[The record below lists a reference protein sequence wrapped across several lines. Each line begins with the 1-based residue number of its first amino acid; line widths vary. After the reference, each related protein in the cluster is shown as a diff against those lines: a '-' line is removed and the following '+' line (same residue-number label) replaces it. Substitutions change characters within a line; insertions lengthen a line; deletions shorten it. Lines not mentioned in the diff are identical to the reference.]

1 MNVPEVLLVYDGECP
16 VCNACSQV
24 VRVKNTVGLLRIVD
38 ARQDSEIMGEISN
51 NGIDMDQGMVLKMN
65 GQLYHGADAM
75 HALALIGTQ
84 SGLFNRINYWV
95 FRSKRAS
102 RVLYPVLRFFRNLL
116 LKLLG
121 RRRINNLQLPGDD
134 RF

>member
-1 MNVPEVLLVYDGECP
+1 MNEPEVLLVYDGDCP

-24 VRVKNTVGLLRIVD
+24 VQVKNTVGNLRIVD
-38 ARQDSEIMGEISN
+38 AREDSEIVSEISA

-84 SGLFNRINYWV
+84 SGLFNRISYWV
-95 FRSKRAS
+95 FRSKRVS